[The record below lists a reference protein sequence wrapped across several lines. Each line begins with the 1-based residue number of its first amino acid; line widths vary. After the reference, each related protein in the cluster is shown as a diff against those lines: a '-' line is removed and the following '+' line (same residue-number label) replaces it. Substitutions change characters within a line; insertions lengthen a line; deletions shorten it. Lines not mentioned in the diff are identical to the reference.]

1 MHPTHRIFE
10 VIPPAVEPEGPRPK
24 LRWKDGV
31 SEDARKIGAAG
42 PCQRPERM
50 ADEAG
55 ESRSTTDDDDDSAF
69 TQLINN

>member
-10 VIPPAVEPEGPRPK
+10 AIPPAVEPEGPRPR

-42 PCQRPERM
+42 ARDRKGWRTRLEKVVALLM
-50 ADEAG
+50 MMM
-55 ESRSTTDDDDDSAF
+55 
-69 TQLINN
+69 TQHLLN